1 MSFTFT
7 PCSISGVF
15 EITPKIFGDA
25 RGYFFE
31 FYNRN
36 DFKAAGI
43 DTVFV
48 QDNESRSAGNVI
60 RGLHFQKRFPQAK
73 LVRVN
78 SGKIFDVIVDLRLG
92 SATFGKWFGIVLDSE
107 KKNMLYF
114 PEGFAHGF
122 CVLSEEAII
131 SYKCSDF
138 YHPEDEG
145 GLIWNDKS
153 LDIKWESVVPDI
165 QKLAVLSAKDLQL
178 SSFSLENRYFDL
190 YGKWIGA

>member
-31 FYNRN
+31 FYNRS
-36 DFKAAGI
+36 DFEAAGI
-43 DTVFV
+43 ATVFV

-122 CVLSEEAII
+122 CVLSSEAVI

-153 LDIKWESVVPDI
+153 LDIKWDSVVPDI

-178 SSFSLENRYFDL
+178 PSFSLENRYFDL

>member
-15 EITPKIFGDA
+15 EITPKFFGDA

-165 QKLAVLSAKDLQL
+165 QKLAVLSAKDLQQP
-178 SSFSLENRYFDL
+178 SFSLENRYFDL